1 MTPFHRRQN
10 PYIIRMAEDMQ
21 IRNLAAN
28 TIDSYTWHV
37 DKFCSYFGKLPEE
50 LGLDEI
56 RQYQLFLVNEKKS
69 SWSSFNQAVCAL
81 RFLYEITLSKP
92 WAIKHIPFGKR
103 PKTLPVVLS
112 DQEAEQLLHCTHHLK
127 HRTVLLTLYAAG
139 LRLAEATHLKVA
151 DIDGQRGQIRV
162 RCGKGSKERRV
173 PASPRLLDALR
184 EYWKVHRPSN
194 YLFPGKTP
202 DVPLSSATIQRACK
216 MSPALAAIG
225 KPVSPHTLRH
235 TYATSLLE
243 AGVDLLTISKLLGHS
258 SFITTMIYLHVRR
271 QHFDRSPSPLDWLPV
286 RQCPQ
291 WAERNPAETTTSEGE
306 LNPPSTSEDSKQQPI
321 SPTTSSP
328 LTSEADAPPAEP
340 QTQRRNSGRQPIR
353 RRRQPGRE

>member
-1 MTPFHRRQN
+1 MTPYHRRKN
-10 PYIIRMAEDMQ
+10 PYIIRMAQDMQ

-37 DKFCSYFGKLPEE
+37 DKFCSHFGKMPEE
-50 LGLDEI
+50 LGLEEI

-81 RFLYEITLSKP
+81 RFLYEITLAKP
-92 WAIKHIPFGKR
+92 WVIKHIPFGKR

-112 DQEAEQLLHCTHHLK
+112 DQEASQLLQCTHHLK
-127 HRTVLLTLYAAG
+127 HRTVLLVCYAAG

-173 PASPRLLDALR
+173 PVSPRLLEALR
-184 EYWKVHRPSN
+184 EYWKAHRPNN

-216 MSPALAAIG
+216 MSAAFAAIG

-235 TYATSLLE
+235 SYATSMLE

-271 QHFDRSPSPLDWLPV
+271 QHFDRSPSPIDWLPV

-291 WAERNPAETTTSEGE
+291 WAERNPLEKEAREQDLLPSPTLQDTK
-306 LNPPSTSEDSKQQPI
+306 PPLTLPASPSNSTSE
-321 SPTTSSP
+321 
-328 LTSEADAPPAEP
+328 EVPPAEAKS
-340 QTQRRNSGRQPIR
+340 TRRNSGRKPKR
-353 RRRQPGRE
+353 RSRPRRE